1 MAEADLGSDFRGI
14 LDVFQNLARASG
26 RTALG
31 EALCRRLSTPRGG
44 LFYDFDYGFDLRQF
58 VSAAQPPAG
67 FIESQAAAEC
77 LKDERVLD
85 AEPRDVEYVDD
96 GAGGKKLTLTLLITD
111 AEGPFKLTV
120 TVDALSVQLLQE
132 NT

>member
-1 MAEADLGSDFRGI
+1 MADADFGEDFRGV
-14 LDVFQNLARASG
+14 LDVHQNLARASG

-44 LFYDFDYGFDLRQF
+44 LFYDLDYGFDLRAF
-58 VSAAQPPAG
+58 LSAAAPARG

-85 AEPRDVEYVDD
+85 AEPADVEFVGDS
-96 GAGGKKLTLTLLITD
+96 LTFRIVITD
-111 AEGPFKLTV
+111 ADGPFRLTV
-120 TVDALSVQLLQE
+120 LANALTVQLLQE